1 MPERTISPPT
11 YVVVCTLLVLLTAL
25 TVGVSFL
32 HLRGDWHLALGLA
45 IALCKASL
53 VVLFFMHVLLST
65 RLTWIVLAVVCFW
78 VGILVVLTLT
88 DYFSRGM
95 VPFMPGH

>member
-1 MPERTISPPT
+1 MTERTISPPT

-32 HLRGDWHLALGLA
+32 HLRGVWHLAFGLA

-53 VVLFFMHVLLST
+53 VVLFFMHVLIST